1 MQNVIVTKNFM
12 GQIIL
17 SLKSTVT
24 SGTVTVWPSLLF
36 ATRTLVQLRC
46 SLVAVALLVVCLSV
60 NLFINGQRY
69 VAFGVKDSLSEI
81 LKMCQD
87 IFTLST
93 ENYKKSLA

>member
-1 MQNVIVTKNFM
+1 MQSSGGSIV
-12 GQIIL
+12 
-17 SLKSTVT
+17 S
-24 SGTVTVWPSLLF
+24 SLLKCQF
-36 ATRTLVQLRC
+36 IYKCA
-46 SLVAVALLVVCLSV
+46 
-60 NLFINGQRY
+60 INGQRY